1 MKNLETFELA
11 AESIGI
17 NTTTLPIVD
26 GLPEKHQKAVVALYK
41 LMVISEAA
49 WEGKKPDWSNWDERK
64 YYPWFDLSAGS
75 GVGVSCFGCDL
86 DHSYSGVGSRL
97 VFPTSEIARYVGETH
112 MELYK
117 DFMLID

>member
-17 NTTTLPIVD
+17 NSSSLPIVD
-26 GLPEKHQKAVVALYK
+26 RLPEKHQKAIVAGYK
-41 LMVISEAA
+41 LMVLSEAA
-49 WEGKKPDWSNWDERK
+49 WEGKKPDWSNWNERK
-64 YYPWFDLSAGS
+64 YYPWFDLSSGS
-75 GVGVSCFGCDL
+75 GVGFSCGVCVVGR
-86 DHSYSGVGSRL
+86 SNSGVGSRL

-112 MELYK
+112 LELYK

>member
-17 NTTTLPIVD
+17 NSSALPVVD
-26 GLPEKHQKAVVALYK
+26 SLPEKHQKAILAGYK

-49 WEGKKPDWSNWDERK
+49 WEGKKPDWSNWNERK
-64 YYPWFDLSAGS
+64 YYPWFDLSSGS
-75 GVGVSCFGCDL
+75 GVGFSYYGCDG
-86 DHSYSGVGSRL
+86 DDSYSLVGSRL
-97 VFPTSEIARYVGETH
+97 VFPTSEIARYVGKTH
-112 MELYK
+112 LELYK